1 MTEKL
6 NESLSAL
13 MDNEADELELRR
25 LLKELENQ
33 EADSNATELKA
44 KWERYHV
51 LSASLNSE
59 IHSSPSCNLLAGIQK
74 ELENDTAPVVN
85 PFRHT
90 KAGRG
95 LVQILGQ
102 GAIAA
107 SVALAV
113 LFTADIAMVA
123 DNGAGAG
130 LATELADTS
139 GSQLPTLTGELN
151 PSTQTRV
158 AIQTQLDEDEM
169 SRLEQVVS
177 QELEET
183 LREIPATFDPSNT
196 DNATETP

>member
-1 MTEKL
+1 MTDKL

-25 LLKELENQ
+25 LLKALENQ
-33 EADSNATELKA
+33 TDSNAIELKA

-51 LSASLNSE
+51 LNASLNSE

-74 ELENDTAPVVN
+74 ELEQDAAPVAN

-113 LFTADIAMVA
+113 LFTADLAMVA
-123 DNGAGAG
+123 DNGTDAG
-130 LATELADTS
+130 LATELADSSTN
-139 GSQLPTLTGELN
+139 QLPTLTGELN

-158 AIQTQLDEDEM
+158 AIQTRLDEEEM
-169 SRLEQVVS
+169 NRLEQVVS

-183 LREIPATFDPSNT
+183 LREIPATFDPGNSQ
-196 DNATETP
+196 ETP